1 MRHYKMECRKC
12 GREVDR
18 MDLHQTY
25 DCQGIPYRLVCDD
38 CMEEIEE
45 KGYDGELYDERD
57 ECIDEDY

>member
-1 MRHYKMECRKC
+1 
-12 GREVDR
+12 